1 MNFIY
6 VVSLGFDKYRCSTWE
21 KALKKGQEMQSSLVK
36 VAIQPLDT
44 DDPNRVI
51 VCDIATFQM
60 LCSTKG
66 INTVLKNLAE

>member
-6 VVSLGFDKYRCSTWE
+6 VISLGFDKYRCSSWE
-21 KALKKGQEMQSSLVK
+21 KALKKGREMQSPLTK

-44 DDPNRVI
+44 DDPNRVV
-51 VCDIATFQM
+51 VCDITTFQT

-66 INTVLKNLAE
+66 IDTVLKNLAE